1 MIGLGRLLILLGI
14 LLGLWVA
21 WRWFMRTPPE
31 KVARFLTHF
40 AIAAAVIIVMILAAT
55 GRLHPLFAAIGA
67 ALGGLVTLFLRL
79 LRTPWALALAQRL
92 FSFYRQNKNA
102 AGPSSGQQSRVET
115 RFLRMFLDHDSGEMG
130 GEVIAGR
137 FAGYRV
143 SELELAQLTALWQE
157 YCSQDSESAALLEA
171 YLDRAHGE
179 TWREQC
185 TADVGS
191 DSAYSPP
198 ANGQMTPEEA
208 CKILDI
214 EQGATE
220 EEIIAAHR
228 RLAQR
233 LHPDR
238 GGSTYLAAKINRAK
252 DVLIEKRDSSG

>member
-1 MIGLGRLLILLGI
+1 LIGLGRLLILLGI
-14 LLGLWVA
+14 LLGLWMA

-40 AIAAAVIIVMILAAT
+40 AIAAAVVIIMILAAT

-102 AGPSSGQQSRVET
+102 AGPAGGQQSRVET

-137 FAGYRV
+137 FAGYRIN
-143 SELELAQLTALWQE
+143 ELELAQLTALWQE

-171 YLDRAHGE
+171 YLDRVHGE

-185 TADVGS
+185 AADSGS

-198 ANGQMTPEEA
+198 ANGQMTREEA
-208 CKILDI
+208 CKILGI
-214 EQGATE
+214 EQGGTE

-238 GGSTYLAAKINRAK
+238 GGSDYLAAKINRAK
-252 DVLIEKRDSSG
+252 DVLLEKRDSSG